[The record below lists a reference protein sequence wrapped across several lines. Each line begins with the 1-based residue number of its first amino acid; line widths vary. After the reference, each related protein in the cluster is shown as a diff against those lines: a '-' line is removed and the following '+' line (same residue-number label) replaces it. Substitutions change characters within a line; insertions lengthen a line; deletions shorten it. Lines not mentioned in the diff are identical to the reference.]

1 MKKKRTKKYPIFTYL
16 CYLLAVAAL
25 VTSVT
30 FSRYSVATSGSVSTQ
45 VALYNCSYEID
56 GFSSFAFNNTD
67 FYIMNEDNLI
77 GNTTARTV
85 RFTMRNYT
93 PMDDPTQ
100 QKATETDVNV
110 QGSIRLRVPAELGDK
125 LAIQLTEATAA
136 GASSTVVTPQI
147 VLGELLYAQ
156 VDKNNQIVTHREE
169 VGTDSN
175 GNKIYQDVITTTVD
189 GKYANFSNP
198 TTLETENFSNYEER
212 TNNDKA
218 LDQEWTVSGT
228 LKGDGTVYINQ
239 NDDPNTSV
247 NESVNGLR
255 MTITAETDKEPETYS
270 VGFRRS
276 AGTSLSLDLSKKMTY
291 YTIEISLPSMLLEG
305 GKERSRTHVAY
316 LSLVNRLANS
326 VYWYDLA
333 LGEIT
338 DETTNETTKKPITTD
353 IPVDTDGN
361 GTDDGIIT
369 GYLVNDE
376 NGRVYESGDNGTIY
390 YVTADN
396 LVYFDN
402 GEDDDLSNDPIVT
415 NMNQLVTNPPSD
427 GERYYIKKDG
437 QEITVLGYHFEQN
450 TTMTV
455 PGDNDTDTE
464 STTIVRV
471 NCMYANNGGYTVT
484 LDHVA
489 AIEEGAADYI
499 HGITWGDKVNQL
511 TGVTFTDN
519 SENVTDDNNTP
530 FASNSILYGSCSN
543 DVKINL
549 STITIDPLGT
559 VQDEKYTPNAV
570 QMAVN
575 RSFNLRMK
583 AAFVQASTLP

>member
-1 MKKKRTKKYPIFTYL
+1 MKKKRTKKYPVFTYL

-30 FSRYSVATSGSVSTQ
+30 FARYSVATSGSVSTQ

-67 FYIMNEDNLI
+67 FYIMNGNNLI

-85 RFTMRNYT
+85 RFTMRNYKVNEEGKPIEGT
-93 PMDDPTQ
+93 
-100 QKATETDVNV
+100 ATDVNV

-125 LAIQLTEATAA
+125 LAIQLTDATAA

-147 VLGELLYAQ
+147 VLGELLYARVENGGIVVDYPKDNSTEEDTGEGDITEGDTTDEEKKQ
-156 VDKNNQIVTHREE
+156 VIQT
-169 VGTDSN
+169 GTE
-175 GNKIYQDVITTTVD
+175 
-189 GKYANFSNP
+189 YADFGSS
-198 TTLETENFSNYEER
+198 TTLETKYFSDYEEL
-212 TNNDKA
+212 TNEEGEEDITT
-218 LDQEWTVSGT
+218 QTWTVSGG
-228 LKGDGTVYINQ
+228 LKTDDGVTSGTVYIVQ
-239 NDDPNTSV
+239 NVDEGT
-247 NESVNGLR
+247 GLN
-255 MTITAETDKEPETYS
+255 MTITAETDEEPETYS

-276 AGTSLSLDLSKKMTY
+276 AGTSLFLDLSKKMTY
-291 YTIEISLPSMLLEG
+291 YTIEISLPSMLLTG
-305 GKERSRTHVAY
+305 GDIDSCTHVAY

-326 VYWYDLA
+326 VYWYNLA
-333 LGEIT
+333 L
-338 DETTNETTKKPITTD
+338 DETTKKPITTN

-361 GTDDGIIT
+361 GNTDGTIT
-369 GYLVNDE
+369 GYVVNGT
-376 NGRVYESGDNGTIY
+376 NGRVYDPGNSSKPIY
-390 YVTADN
+390 YITEDN
-396 LVYFDN
+396 LVYN
-402 GEDDDLSNDPIVT
+402 AAGKVIKVIT
-415 NMNQLVTNPPSD
+415 NMDQLITNPPKS
-427 GERYYIKKDG
+427 GERYYIERGENDI
-437 QEITVLGYHFEQN
+437 EIIGYHFEQ
-450 TTMTV
+450 TV
-455 PGDNDTDTE
+455 PVVG
-464 STTIVRV
+464 STTNKMTNVRV
-471 NCMYANNGGYTVT
+471 NCKYNNSGGYTVT

-575 RSFNLRMK
+575 RSFTLNMK
-583 AAFVQASTLP
+583 AAFVQASTLPGS

>member
-30 FSRYSVATSGSVSTQ
+30 FARYSVATSGSVSTQ

-67 FYIMNEDNLI
+67 FYIMNGNNLI

-85 RFTMRNYT
+85 RFTMRNHSVNADGELIGGT
-93 PMDDPTQ
+93 I
-100 QKATETDVNV
+100 TDVNV

-125 LAIQLTEATAA
+125 LAIQLTDATAA

-147 VLGELLYAQ
+147 VLGELLYYGG
-156 VDKNNQIVTHREE
+156 VE
-169 VGTDSN
+169 
-175 GNKIYQDVITTTVD
+175 D
-189 GKYANFSNP
+189 GKIITSESYADFSKPVNDFS
-198 TTLETENFSNYEER
+198 TAYFSNYEER
-212 TNNDKA
+212 TNNDEA
-218 LDQEWTVSGT
+218 LDQEWTVSGGLT
-228 LKGDGTVYINQ
+228 TTDGVTKGAINIVQNVDEGT
-239 NDDPNTSV
+239 
-247 NESVNGLR
+247 GLN

-276 AGTSLSLDLSKKMTY
+276 SGTSLFLDLSKKMTY

-305 GKERSRTHVAY
+305 KKQRSCTHVAY

-326 VYWYDLA
+326 VYWYDLELNGGQPIA
-333 LGEIT
+333 IDKSGNPISGNDPENDSNFLGYQ
-338 DETTNETTKKPITTD
+338 
-353 IPVDTDGN
+353 V
-361 GTDDGIIT
+361 TDDSYG
-369 GYLVNDE
+369 LSV
-376 NGRVYESGDNGTIY
+376 DNSDSSIKY
-390 YVTADN
+390 ITADN
-396 LVYFDN
+396 LVCFDN

-415 NMNQLVTNPPSD
+415 NMNQLITAPPSD

-471 NCMYANNGGYTVT
+471 NCAYDYQADENGNGTYTVT

-489 AIEEGAADYI
+489 PIEAAAANYI
-499 HGITWGDKVNQL
+499 HSIESFLYSDGKPASPTL
-511 TGVTFTDN
+511 TN
-519 SENVTDDNNTP
+519 LSYISTP
-530 FASNSILYGSCSN
+530 FAGLTGTCSN
-543 DVKINL
+543 NVSTINL
-549 STITIDPLGT
+549 SSVTLNPFT
-559 VQDEKYTPNAV
+559 NAENQVTV

-583 AAFVQASTLP
+583 AAFVQASTLPGS

>member
-67 FYIMNEDNLI
+67 FYIMNGNNLI

-93 PMDDPTQ
+93 QRGT
-100 QKATETDVNV
+100 TDVDV

-125 LAIQLTEATAA
+125 LAIQLTDATAA

-147 VLGELLYAQ
+147 VLGELLYYNG
-156 VDKNNQIVTHREE
+156 VDN
-169 VGTDSN
+169 
-175 GNKIYQDVITTTVD
+175 D
-189 GKYANFSNP
+189 GKIITGGDYHDFGNR
-198 TTLETENFSNYEER
+198 TTLYTKNFSNYEER

-218 LDQEWTVSGT
+218 LDQKWTVSGT
-228 LKGDGTVYINQ
+228 LEGDGTVYINQ

-255 MTITAETDKEPETYS
+255 MTITAETDEEPETYS

-291 YTIEISLPSMLLEG
+291 YTIEISLPSMLLTG
-305 GKERSRTHVAY
+305 ERQRSCTHVAY

-326 VYWYDLA
+326 VYWYDLKLNGGQPIA
-333 LGEIT
+333 IDKSGNPISGNDPENNSNFLGYR
-338 DETTNETTKKPITTD
+338 
-353 IPVDTDGN
+353 V
-361 GTDDGIIT
+361 TDDSYGLSVDNSDSSIKYIT
-369 GYLVNDE
+369 V
-376 NGRVYESGDNGTIY
+376 
-390 YVTADN
+390 DN

-415 NMNQLVTNPPSD
+415 NMDQLITNPPKS
-427 GERYYIKKDG
+427 GERYYIERGENDI
-437 QEITVLGYHFEQN
+437 EIIGYHFEQN
-450 TTMTV
+450 TTMRET
-455 PGDNDTDTE
+455 DNNSETST
-464 STTIVRV
+464 TTIVRV
-471 NCMYANNGGYTVT
+471 NCMYDNNGKYTVT

-489 AIEEGAADYI
+489 PIEAAAANYI
-499 HGITWGDKVNQL
+499 HEITWSNDDISQTTAASYRDTPFTGL
-511 TGVTFTDN
+511 TGT
-519 SENVTDDNNTP
+519 
-530 FASNSILYGSCSN
+530 CSN
-543 DVKINL
+543 KVSTINL
-549 STITIDPLGT
+549 SSVTLNPFTNAENQT
-559 VQDEKYTPNAV
+559 VTV

>member
-1 MKKKRTKKYPIFTYL
+1 MKKKRTKKYPVFTYL

-30 FSRYSVATSGSVSTQ
+30 FARYSVATSGSVSTQ

-67 FYIMNEDNLI
+67 FYIMNGNNLI

-85 RFTMRNYT
+85 RFTMRNYKVNEEGKPIEGT
-93 PMDDPTQ
+93 
-100 QKATETDVNV
+100 ATDVNV

-125 LAIQLTEATAA
+125 LAIQLTDATAA

-147 VLGELLYAQ
+147 VLGELLYAEIN
-156 VDKNNQIVTHREE
+156 DNGEILTHEVT
-169 VGTDSN
+169 VGTDDE
-175 GNKIYQDVITTTVD
+175 GNDIKQNVITTDIT
-189 GKYANFSNP
+189 KYANFSNP

-212 TNNDKA
+212 TNNDEA
-218 LDQEWTVSGT
+218 LDQSWTVSGT
-228 LKGDGTVYINQ
+228 LEGDGTVYINQ

-255 MTITAETDKEPETYS
+255 MTITAETDEEPETYS

-276 AGTSLSLDLSKKMTY
+276 AGTSLFLDLSKKMTY
-291 YTIEISLPSMLLEG
+291 YTIEISLPSMLLTG
-305 GKERSRTHVAY
+305 GDIDHCTHVAY

-326 VYWYDLA
+326 VYWYNLA
-333 LGEIT
+333 L
-338 DETTNETTKKPITTD
+338 DETTKKPITTN

-361 GTDDGIIT
+361 GNTDGTIT
-369 GYLVNDE
+369 GYVVNGT
-376 NGRVYESGDNGTIY
+376 NGRVYEPQGGGDTIY
-390 YVTADN
+390 YITEDN
-396 LVYFDN
+396 LVYN
-402 GEDDDLSNDPIVT
+402 AAGNIVT
-415 NMNQLVTNPPSD
+415 NMNQLITAPPSTQNQ
-427 GERYYIKKDG
+427 RYYIKKDG

-455 PGDNDTDTE
+455 PGDNGTDTE

-471 NCMYANNGGYTVT
+471 NCKYNNDGGYTVT

-489 AIEEGAADYI
+489 PIEAGAANYVHSIESFLDSDGQPASPTLTNLSYI
-499 HGITWGDKVNQL
+499 
-511 TGVTFTDN
+511 
-519 SENVTDDNNTP
+519 STP
-530 FASNSILYGSCSN
+530 FAGLTGTCSN
-543 DVKINL
+543 NVSTINL
-549 STITIDPLGT
+549 SSVTLNPFT
-559 VQDEKYTPNAV
+559 NAENQVTV

-583 AAFVQASTLP
+583 AAFVQASTLPGS

>member
-56 GFSSFAFNNTD
+56 GFSSFAFNNSS
-67 FYIMNEDNLI
+67 FYIRDDGNNLI

-85 RFTMRNYT
+85 RFTMRNYKVNEEGKPIEGT
-93 PMDDPTQ
+93 
-100 QKATETDVNV
+100 ATDVNV

-125 LAIQLTEATAA
+125 LAIQLTEATDA

-147 VLGELLYAQ
+147 VLGELLYADIN
-156 VDKNNQIVTHREE
+156 VNGEIVTHEVI
-169 VGTDSN
+169 VGTDDE
-175 GNKIYQDVITTTVD
+175 GNDIKQHVITTDTT
-189 GKYANFSNP
+189 KYANFSNP

-218 LDQEWTVSGT
+218 LDQKWTVSGT
-228 LKGDGTVYINQ
+228 LEGDGTVYINQ

-255 MTITAETDKEPETYS
+255 MTITAETDEEPETYS

-305 GKERSRTHVAY
+305 GKESNRTHVAY

-326 VYWYDLA
+326 VYWYNLM
-333 LGEIT
+333 
-338 DETTNETTKKPITTD
+338 
-353 IPVDTDGN
+353 TDGKGDPQTKTINVDAN
-361 GTDDGIIT
+361 GDGIVETIT
-369 GYLVNDE
+369 GYLVQDE
-376 NGRVYESGDNGTIY
+376 NGRVYESGDNNTTY
-390 YVTADN
+390 YITEDN
-396 LVYFDN
+396 LVYNAVYNAD
-402 GEDDDLSNDPIVT
+402 GEVITNKVIT
-415 NMNQLVTNPPSD
+415 NMDQLITNPPES
-427 GERYYIKKDG
+427 GERYYIERGENDI
-437 QEITVLGYHFEQN
+437 EIIGYHFEQN
-450 TTMTV
+450 TTMRET
-455 PGDNDTDTE
+455 DNNSETST
-464 STTIVRV
+464 TTIVRV
-471 NCMYANNGGYTVT
+471 NCMYDNNGKYTVT

-489 AIEEGAADYI
+489 PIEEGAANYI
-499 HGITWGDKVNQL
+499 HEITWSNDDISQTTAASYRDTPFTGL
-511 TGVTFTDN
+511 TGT
-519 SENVTDDNNTP
+519 
-530 FASNSILYGSCSN
+530 CSN
-543 DVKINL
+543 KVSTINL
-549 STITIDPLGT
+549 SSVTLNPFT
-559 VQDEKYTPNAV
+559 NAENQPVTV

-575 RSFNLRMK
+575 RSFTLSMK

>member
-56 GFSSFAFNNTD
+56 GFSSFAFNNSS
-67 FYIMNEDNLI
+67 FYIRDDGKNLI

-147 VLGELLYAQ
+147 VLGELLYYNS
-156 VDKNNQIVTHREE
+156 VD
-169 VGTDSN
+169 
-175 GNKIYQDVITTTVD
+175 D
-189 GKYANFSNP
+189 GKIITGGDYHNFGNG
-198 TTLETENFSNYEER
+198 TTLYTKNFSNYEER
-212 TNNDKA
+212 TNNDEA
-218 LDQEWTVSGT
+218 LDQEWTVSGGLST
-228 LKGDGTVYINQ
+228 DNGETKGAINIVQNVDEGT
-239 NDDPNTSV
+239 
-247 NESVNGLR
+247 GLN
-255 MTITAETDKEPETYS
+255 MTITAETDEEPETYS

-305 GKERSRTHVAY
+305 KKQSSCTHVAY

-326 VYWYDLA
+326 VYWYNLA
-333 LGEIT
+333 LKDGQ
-338 DETTNETTKKPITTD
+338 DKETCTIEEL
-353 IPVDTDGN
+353 IPVYDGN
-361 GTDDGIIT
+361 ELLGYEVTDK
-369 GYLVNDE
+369 
-376 NGRVYESGDNGTIY
+376 NGSVYESGDNNTTY
-390 YVTADN
+390 YITADN

-415 NMNQLVTNPPSD
+415 NMDQLITNPPES
-427 GERYYIKKDG
+427 GERYYIERGENDI
-437 QEITVLGYHFEQN
+437 EIIGYHFEQN
-450 TTMTV
+450 TTMRET
-455 PGDNDTDTE
+455 DNNSETST
-464 STTIVRV
+464 TTIVRV
-471 NCMYANNGGYTVT
+471 NCMYDNNGKYTVT

-489 AIEEGAADYI
+489 PIEEGAANYI
-499 HGITWGDKVNQL
+499 HEITWSNDDISQTTAASYRDTPFTGL
-511 TGVTFTDN
+511 TGT
-519 SENVTDDNNTP
+519 
-530 FASNSILYGSCSN
+530 CSN
-543 DVKINL
+543 KVSTINL
-549 STITIDPLGT
+549 SSVTLNPFT
-559 VQDEKYTPNAV
+559 NAENQPVTV

-583 AAFVQASTLP
+583 AAFVQASTLS

>member
-56 GFSSFAFNNTD
+56 GFSSFAFNNSS
-67 FYIMNEDNLI
+67 FYIRDDGKNLI

-156 VDKNNQIVTHREE
+156 VENGKIVVGYPKDNSTEE
-169 VGTDSN
+169 DTGEGNTTEGDTTDEEKKEVIQTGTGYADF
-175 GNKIYQDVITTTVD
+175 GD
-189 GKYANFSNP
+189 GTK
-198 TTLETENFSNYEER
+198 LETVYFSDYEER
-212 TNNDKA
+212 TNNDKT
-218 LDQEWTVSGT
+218 LDQEWTVSGGLST
-228 LKGDGTVYINQ
+228 DNNGVTSGSVTVV
-239 NDDPNTSV
+239 NDNKAI
-247 NESVNGLR
+247 
-255 MTITAETDKEPETYS
+255 MTITAETDDEPETYS

-276 AGTSLSLDLSKKMTY
+276 SGTSLFLDLSKKMTY

-305 GKERSRTHVAY
+305 GKESNRTHVAY

-338 DETTNETTKKPITTD
+338 DETTNETTKVPKTMN
-353 IPVDTDGN
+353 IPVDTDGD
-361 GTDDGIIT
+361 GTVDGSIT

-376 NGRVYESGDNGTIY
+376 NGRVYESGDNDPIY
-390 YVTADN
+390 YITEDN
-396 LVYFDN
+396 LVYDAYDN
-402 GEDDDLSNDPIVT
+402 IVT
-415 NMNQLVTNPPSD
+415 NMDQLVTNPPSD

-437 QEITVLGYHFEQN
+437 QEITVLGYHFEQS
-450 TTMTV
+450 V
-455 PGDNDTDTE
+455 PVEG
-464 STTIVRV
+464 STTNEMTNVRV
-471 NCMYANNGGYTVT
+471 NCKYDNNGGYTVT

-489 AIEEGAADYI
+489 PIEADAANYI
-499 HGITWGDKVNQL
+499 HEITWSNDTSQSTSQTTAASYKATPFTDL
-511 TGVTFTDN
+511 TGT
-519 SENVTDDNNTP
+519 
-530 FASNSILYGSCSN
+530 CSN
-543 DVKINL
+543 NVSTINL
-549 STITIDPLGT
+549 SSVTLNPFT
-559 VQDEKYTPNAV
+559 NAENQPVTV

-583 AAFVQASTLP
+583 AAFVQASTLPGS

>member
-1 MKKKRTKKYPIFTYL
+1 MKKKRTKKYPVFTYL

-67 FYIMNEDNLI
+67 FYIMNGGNLI

-93 PMDDPTQ
+93 PMADSDQ
-100 QKATETDVNV
+100 QKATATDVDV

-125 LAIQLTEATAA
+125 LAIQLTDATAA

-147 VLGELLYAQ
+147 VLGELLYYGG
-156 VDKNNQIVTHREE
+156 VE
-169 VGTDSN
+169 
-175 GNKIYQDVITTTVD
+175 D
-189 GKYANFSNP
+189 GKIITSESYADFSKPVNDFS
-198 TTLETENFSNYEER
+198 TAYFSNYEER
-212 TNNDKA
+212 TNNDEA

-228 LKGDGTVYINQ
+228 LEGDGTVYINQ

-255 MTITAETDKEPETYS
+255 MTITAETDEEPETYS

-276 AGTSLSLDLSKKMTY
+276 AGTSLFLDLSKKMTY

-305 GKERSRTHVAY
+305 KEQSSCTHVAY

-326 VYWYDLA
+326 VYWYNLK
-333 LGEIT
+333 T
-338 DETTNETTKKPITTD
+338 DESDAPQKEEIF
-353 IPVDTDGN
+353 VDTDGD
-361 GTDDGIIT
+361 GTVEKKIT

-376 NGRVYESGDNGTIY
+376 NGRVYESGDNDPIY
-390 YVTADN
+390 YITEDN
-396 LVYFDN
+396 LVYNAAGD
-402 GEDDDLSNDPIVT
+402 IVT
-415 NMNQLVTNPPSD
+415 NMDQLITAPPSSQNE
-427 GERYYIKKDG
+427 GYYIDRGAQGISTAADTEDIK
-437 QEITVLGYHFEQN
+437 VLGYHFEQS
-450 TTMTV
+450 V
-455 PGDNDTDTE
+455 PVKG
-464 STTIVRV
+464 STTNKMTDVRV
-471 NCMYANNGGYTVT
+471 NCKYNNSGGYTVT

-489 AIEEGAADYI
+489 PIEAVAADYI
-499 HGITWGDKVNQL
+499 HEITWDNGTNQL
-511 TGVTFTDN
+511 TSVTFTDN
-519 SENVTDDNNTP
+519 SETVTDDNNTP
-530 FASNSILYGSCSN
+530 FATNNILYGSCSN
-543 DVKINL
+543 DVEIAL
-549 STITIDPLGT
+549 STVTIDPLGT
-559 VQDEKYTPNAV
+559 VQDEKYTSNAV

-575 RSFNLRMK
+575 RSFTLSMK

>member
-1 MKKKRTKKYPIFTYL
+1 MKKKRTKKYPVFTYL

-30 FSRYSVATSGSVSTQ
+30 FARYSVATSGSVSTQ

-67 FYIMNEDNLI
+67 FYIMNGNNLI

-85 RFTMRNYT
+85 RFTMRNYKVNEEGKPIEGT
-93 PMDDPTQ
+93 
-100 QKATETDVNV
+100 ATDVNV

-125 LAIQLTEATAA
+125 LAIQLTDATAA

-147 VLGELLYAQ
+147 VLGELLYYNS
-156 VDKNNQIVTHREE
+156 VD
-169 VGTDSN
+169 
-175 GNKIYQDVITTTVD
+175 D
-189 GKYANFSNP
+189 GKIITGGDYHNFGNG
-198 TTLETENFSNYEER
+198 TTLYTKNFSNYEER
-212 TNNDKA
+212 TNNDEA
-218 LDQEWTVSGT
+218 LDQEWTVSGGLST
-228 LKGDGTVYINQ
+228 DNGETKGTINIVQNVDEGTGI
-239 NDDPNTSV
+239 
-247 NESVNGLR
+247 GLN

-276 AGTSLSLDLSKKMTY
+276 AGTSLFLDLSKKMTY
-291 YTIEISLPSMLLEG
+291 YTIEISLPSMLLTG
-305 GKERSRTHVAY
+305 GDIDHCTHVAY

-326 VYWYDLA
+326 VYWYNLM
-333 LGEIT
+333 T
-338 DETTNETTKKPITTD
+338 DGKGNPQTEPIS
-353 IPVDTDGN
+353 VDTDGD

-376 NGRVYESGDNGTIY
+376 NGRVYESGDNSGDNGTIY
-390 YVTADN
+390 YITEDN
-396 LVYFDN
+396 LVYN
-402 GEDDDLSNDPIVT
+402 AAGNIVT
-415 NMNQLVTNPPSD
+415 NMNQLITAPPSTQNQ
-427 GERYYIKKDG
+427 RYYIKKDG
-437 QEITVLGYHFEQN
+437 QEITVLGYHFEQ
-450 TTMTV
+450 TV
-455 PGDNDTDTE
+455 PVVG
-464 STTIVRV
+464 STTNKMTNVRV
-471 NCMYANNGGYTVT
+471 NCKYNNDGGYTVT

-575 RSFNLRMK
+575 RSFTLNMK
-583 AAFVQASTLP
+583 AAFVQASTLPGS

>member
-30 FSRYSVATSGSVSTQ
+30 FARYSVATSGSVSTQ

-67 FYIMNEDNLI
+67 FYIMNGNNLI

-85 RFTMRNYT
+85 RFTMRNYKVNEEGKPIEGT
-93 PMDDPTQ
+93 
-100 QKATETDVNV
+100 ATDVNV

-125 LAIQLTEATAA
+125 LAIQLTEATVA

-156 VDKNNQIVTHREE
+156 VDENNQIVTHREE

-189 GKYANFSNP
+189 GAYANFSNP

-218 LDQEWTVSGT
+218 LDQSWTVSGT
-228 LKGDGTVYINQ
+228 LEGDGTVYINQ

-255 MTITAETDKEPETYS
+255 MTITAETDDAASTYS

-276 AGTSLSLDLSKKMTY
+276 SGTSLFLDLSKKMTY
-291 YTIEISLPSMLLEG
+291 YTIEISLPSMLLER
-305 GKERSRTHVAY
+305 KEQSSCTHVAY

-326 VYWYDLA
+326 VYWYNLA
-333 LGEIT
+333 L
-338 DETTNETTKKPITTD
+338 DETTKKPITTN

-361 GTDDGIIT
+361 GNTDGTIT
-369 GYLVNDE
+369 GYVVNGT
-376 NGRVYESGDNGTIY
+376 NGRVYEPQGGGDTIY
-390 YVTADN
+390 YITEDN
-396 LVYFDN
+396 LVYN
-402 GEDDDLSNDPIVT
+402 AAGNIVT
-415 NMNQLVTNPPSD
+415 NMNQLITAPPSSQNE
-427 GERYYIKKDG
+427 GYYIDRGAQGISTEADTEDIK
-437 QEITVLGYHFEQN
+437 VLGYHFEQS
-450 TTMTV
+450 V
-455 PGDNDTDTE
+455 PVEG
-464 STTIVRV
+464 STTNQTTNVRV
-471 NCMYANNGGYTVT
+471 NCAYDYQADENGNGTYTVT

-489 AIEEGAADYI
+489 PIEAAAANYI
-499 HGITWGDKVNQL
+499 HEITWVNNEGNTVGSLTGITYSQNATPFNDI
-511 TGVTFTDN
+511 TGKCSN
-519 SENVTDDNNTP
+519 SETNN
-530 FASNSILYGSCSN
+530 
-543 DVKINL
+543 INL
-549 STITIDPLGT
+549 SSVTIDPLGV
-559 VQDEKYTPNAV
+559 VQGSTYTPNAV

>member
-67 FYIMNEDNLI
+67 FYIMNGNNLI

-85 RFTMRNYT
+85 RFTMRNYKVNEEGT
-93 PMDDPTQ
+93 
-100 QKATETDVNV
+100 ATDVNV

-125 LAIQLTEATAA
+125 LAIQLTDATAA

-156 VDKNNQIVTHREE
+156 VDENNQIVTHQEE

-218 LDQEWTVSGT
+218 LDQSWTVSGGLT
-228 LKGDGTVYINQ
+228 TTDGVTKGAINIVQNVDEGT
-239 NDDPNTSV
+239 
-247 NESVNGLR
+247 GLN
-255 MTITAETDKEPETYS
+255 MTITAETDEEPETYS

-276 AGTSLSLDLSKKMTY
+276 SGTSLFLDLSKKMTY

-305 GKERSRTHVAY
+305 GKESNRTHVAY

-326 VYWYDLA
+326 VYWYNLA
-333 LGEIT
+333 LKDGQ
-338 DETTNETTKKPITTD
+338 DKETCTIKD
-353 IPVDTDGN
+353 LIPVYDGN
-361 GTDDGIIT
+361 ELL
-369 GYLVNDE
+369 GYEVTDE
-376 NGRVYESGDNGTIY
+376 NGRVYESQVGQGGNDTTY
-390 YVTADN
+390 YITEDN
-396 LVYFDN
+396 LVYNAVYNAD
-402 GEDDDLSNDPIVT
+402 GEVITNKVIT
-415 NMNQLVTNPPSD
+415 NMDQLITNPPES
-427 GERYYIKKDG
+427 GERYYIERGENDI
-437 QEITVLGYHFEQN
+437 EIIGYHFEQN
-450 TTMTV
+450 TTMRET
-455 PGDNDTDTE
+455 DNNSETST
-464 STTIVRV
+464 TTIVRV
-471 NCMYANNGGYTVT
+471 NCKYNNSGGYTVS

-489 AIEEGAADYI
+489 PIEAAAANYI
-499 HGITWGDKVNQL
+499 HEITWSNDDISQTTAASYRDTPFTGL
-511 TGVTFTDN
+511 TGT
-519 SENVTDDNNTP
+519 
-530 FASNSILYGSCSN
+530 CSN
-543 DVKINL
+543 KVSTINL
-549 STITIDPLGT
+549 SSVTLNPFT
-559 VQDEKYTPNAV
+559 NAENQPVTV

>member
-30 FSRYSVATSGSVSTQ
+30 FARYSVATSGSVSTQ

-67 FYIMNEDNLI
+67 FYIMNGNNLI

-85 RFTMRNYT
+85 RFTMRNHSVNADGELIGGT
-93 PMDDPTQ
+93 I
-100 QKATETDVNV
+100 TDVNV

-125 LAIQLTEATAA
+125 LAIQLTDATAA

-147 VLGELLYAQ
+147 VLGELLYYGG
-156 VDKNNQIVTHREE
+156 VE
-169 VGTDSN
+169 
-175 GNKIYQDVITTTVD
+175 D
-189 GKYANFSNP
+189 GKIITSESYADFSKPVNDFS
-198 TTLETENFSNYEER
+198 TAYFSNYEER
-212 TNNDKA
+212 TNNDEA

-228 LKGDGTVYINQ
+228 LEGDGTVYINQ

-255 MTITAETDKEPETYS
+255 MTITAETDEEPETYS

-276 AGTSLSLDLSKKMTY
+276 AGTSLFLDLSKKMTY
-291 YTIEISLPSMLLEG
+291 YTIEISLPSMLLVG
-305 GKERSRTHVAY
+305 GGIDHCTHVAY

-338 DETTNETTKKPITTD
+338 DETTNETTKVPKTMN
-353 IPVDTDGN
+353 IPVDTDGDGTVDGSIKGYIVN
-361 GTDDGIIT
+361 GT
-369 GYLVNDE
+369 
-376 NGRVYESGDNGTIY
+376 NGRVYEPQGGEDTIY
-390 YVTADN
+390 YITEDN
-396 LVYFDN
+396 LVYDADGN
-402 GEDDDLSNDPIVT
+402 IVT
-415 NMNQLVTNPPSD
+415 NMNQLITDPPSSQNE
-427 GERYYIKKDG
+427 GYYIDRGAQGISTEAGTEDIK
-437 QEITVLGYHFEQN
+437 VLGYHFEQS
-450 TTMTV
+450 V
-455 PGDNDTDTE
+455 PVEG
-464 STTIVRV
+464 STTNQTTNVRV
-471 NCMYANNGGYTVT
+471 NCAYDYQADENGNGTYIVT

-489 AIEEGAADYI
+489 PIEAAAADYI
-499 HGITWGDKVNQL
+499 HGITWVNDEGNTVNSL
-511 TGVTFTDN
+511 PGVTFIVN
-519 SENVTDDNNTP
+519 SENETVTDDNTP
-530 FASNSILYGSCSN
+530 FTGTGSCS
-543 DVKINL
+543 KSATINL

-559 VQDEKYTPNAV
+559 VQDEKYTSNAV

-583 AAFVQASTLP
+583 AAFVQASTLPGS

>member
-56 GFSSFAFNNTD
+56 GFSSFAFNNSS
-67 FYIMNEDNLI
+67 FYIRDDGKNLI

-93 PMDDPTQ
+93 QRGT
-100 QKATETDVNV
+100 TDVDV

-125 LAIQLTEATAA
+125 LAIQLTEATDA

-147 VLGELLYAQ
+147 VLGELLYAKIK
-156 VDKNNQIVTHREE
+156 DNGEIVTHEVI
-169 VGTDSN
+169 VGTDDE
-175 GNKIYQDVITTTVD
+175 GNDIKQHVITTDTT
-189 GKYANFSNP
+189 KYANFSNP

-212 TNNDKA
+212 TNNDEA
-218 LDQEWTVSGT
+218 LDQKWTVSGT

-291 YTIEISLPSMLLEG
+291 YTIEISLPSMLLTG
-305 GKERSRTHVAY
+305 GDIDHCTHVAY

-326 VYWYDLA
+326 VYWYDLELNGGQPIA
-333 LGEIT
+333 IDKSGNPISGNDPEKNSNFLGYR
-338 DETTNETTKKPITTD
+338 
-353 IPVDTDGN
+353 V
-361 GTDDGIIT
+361 TDDSYGLSVDNSDSSIKYIT
-369 GYLVNDE
+369 V
-376 NGRVYESGDNGTIY
+376 
-390 YVTADN
+390 DN
-396 LVYFDN
+396 LVYNADGN
-402 GEDDDLSNDPIVT
+402 IVT
-415 NMNQLVTNPPSD
+415 NMDQLITNPPKS
-427 GERYYIKKDG
+427 GERYYIERGENDI
-437 QEITVLGYHFEQN
+437 EIIGYHFEQ
-450 TTMTV
+450 TV
-455 PGDNDTDTE
+455 PVVG
-464 STTIVRV
+464 STTNKMTNVRV
-471 NCMYANNGGYTVT
+471 NCKYDNNGGYTVT

-489 AIEEGAADYI
+489 PIEAVAADYI
-499 HGITWGDKVNQL
+499 HGITWDNGTTNQL
-511 TGVTFTDN
+511 TSVPFTDN
-519 SENVTDDNNTP
+519 SETVTDDNNTP
-530 FASNSILYGSCSN
+530 FATNNILYGSCSN
-543 DVKINL
+543 DVEIAL
-549 STITIDPLGT
+549 STVTIDPLGV
-559 VQDEKYTPNAV
+559 VQGSTYTPNAV

>member
-1 MKKKRTKKYPIFTYL
+1 MKKKRTKKYPVFTYL

-67 FYIMNEDNLI
+67 FYIMNGNNLI

-93 PMDDPTQ
+93 QRGT
-100 QKATETDVNV
+100 TDVDV

-125 LAIQLTEATAA
+125 LAIQLTDATDA

-147 VLGELLYAQ
+147 VLGELLYYKS
-156 VDKNNQIVTHREE
+156 VDN
-169 VGTDSN
+169 
-175 GNKIYQDVITTTVD
+175 NKIITGNTYAD
-189 GKYANFSNP
+189 FGNGKK
-198 TTLETENFSNYEER
+198 LETKYFSNYEER
-212 TNNDKA
+212 TNNDKT
-218 LDQEWTVSGT
+218 LDQEWTVSGG
-228 LKGDGTVYINQ
+228 LKTDNNGVTSGSVTVVHNSKAI
-239 NDDPNTSV
+239 
-247 NESVNGLR
+247 

-276 AGTSLSLDLSKKMTY
+276 AGTSLFLDLSKKMTY

-305 GKERSRTHVAY
+305 KKQSSCTHVAY

-326 VYWYDLA
+326 VYWYNLA
-333 LGEIT
+333 L
-338 DETTNETTKKPITTD
+338 DETKKPITRD
-353 IPVDTDGN
+353 IYVDTDG
-361 GTDDGIIT
+361 DDNMDETIT

-376 NGRVYESGDNGTIY
+376 NGRVYEPQGGGDTIY
-390 YVTADN
+390 YITEDN
-396 LVYFDN
+396 LVYNAEYNAD
-402 GEDDDLSNDPIVT
+402 GEVITNKVIT
-415 NMNQLVTNPPSD
+415 NMDQLITAPPSSQN
-427 GERYYIKKDG
+427 ERYYIKKDG

-455 PGDNDTDTE
+455 PGDNNTDTE

-471 NCMYANNGGYTVT
+471 NCMYDNNGKYTVT

-489 AIEEGAADYI
+489 PIEAAAANYI
-499 HGITWGDKVNQL
+499 HEITWSNDDISQITVASYKATPFTGL
-511 TGVTFTDN
+511 TGT
-519 SENVTDDNNTP
+519 
-530 FASNSILYGSCSN
+530 CSN
-543 DVKINL
+543 KVSTINL
-549 STITIDPLGT
+549 SSVTLNPFT
-559 VQDEKYTPNAV
+559 NAENQVTV

-583 AAFVQASTLP
+583 AAFVQASTLPGS

>member
-1 MKKKRTKKYPIFTYL
+1 MKKKRTKKYPVFTYL

-67 FYIMNEDNLI
+67 FYIMNGNNLI

-125 LAIQLTEATAA
+125 LAIQLTDATAA

-147 VLGELLYAQ
+147 VLGELLYYKD
-156 VDKNNQIVTHREE
+156 VDN
-169 VGTDSN
+169 
-175 GNKIYQDVITTTVD
+175 NKIITGTE
-189 GKYANFSNP
+189 YADFGSS
-198 TTLETENFSNYEER
+198 TTLETKYFSNYEER

-218 LDQEWTVSGT
+218 LDQSWTVSGGLT
-228 LKGDGTVYINQ
+228 TTDGVTSGTVYIVQ
-239 NDDPNTSV
+239 NVDEGT
-247 NESVNGLR
+247 GLN
-255 MTITAETDKEPETYS
+255 MTITAETDEEPETYS

-276 AGTSLSLDLSKKMTY
+276 SGTSLFLDLSKKMTY
-291 YTIEISLPSMLLEG
+291 YTIEISLPSMLLTG
-305 GKERSRTHVAY
+305 ERQSSCTHVAY

-326 VYWYDLA
+326 VYWYNLM
-333 LGEIT
+333 
-338 DETTNETTKKPITTD
+338 
-353 IPVDTDGN
+353 TDGN
-361 GTDDGIIT
+361 GGPQTKTINVDANGDGIVETIT
-369 GYLVNDE
+369 GYIVNGT
-376 NGRVYESGDNGTIY
+376 NGSVYESGDNSGDNGTIY
-390 YVTADN
+390 YITEDN
-396 LVYFDN
+396 LVYNAD
-402 GEDDDLSNDPIVT
+402 GKVIT
-415 NMNQLVTNPPSD
+415 NMDQLITNPPKS
-427 GERYYIKKDG
+427 GERYYIERGENDI
-437 QEITVLGYHFEQN
+437 EIIGYHFEQ
-450 TTMTV
+450 TV
-455 PGDNDTDTE
+455 PVVG
-464 STTIVRV
+464 STTNKMTNVRV
-471 NCMYANNGGYTVT
+471 NCAYDYQADENGNGTYTVT

-489 AIEEGAADYI
+489 PIEAAAADYI
-499 HGITWGDKVNQL
+499 HGITWVNDEGNTVNSL
-511 TGVTFTDN
+511 PGVTFIVN
-519 SENVTDDNNTP
+519 SENETVTDDNTP
-530 FASNSILYGSCSN
+530 FTGTGSCS
-543 DVKINL
+543 KSATINL

-559 VQDEKYTPNAV
+559 VQNTTYTSNAV

-583 AAFVQASTLP
+583 AAFVQASTLPGS

>member
-67 FYIMNEDNLI
+67 FYIMNGNNLI

-93 PMDDPTQ
+93 QRGT
-100 QKATETDVNV
+100 TDVDV

-125 LAIQLTEATAA
+125 LAIQLTDATAA

-147 VLGELLYAQ
+147 VLGELLYYKD
-156 VDKNNQIVTHREE
+156 VDN
-169 VGTDSN
+169 
-175 GNKIYQDVITTTVD
+175 NKIITGTE
-189 GKYANFSNP
+189 YADFGSS
-198 TTLETENFSNYEER
+198 TTLETKYFSNYEER

-218 LDQEWTVSGT
+218 LDQEWTVSGG
-228 LKGDGTVYINQ
+228 LKTDNNGVTSGSVTVVHNSKAI
-239 NDDPNTSV
+239 
-247 NESVNGLR
+247 

-291 YTIEISLPSMLLEG
+291 YTIEISLPSMLLVG
-305 GKERSRTHVAY
+305 GGIAHCTHVAY

-326 VYWYDLA
+326 VYWYNLM
-333 LGEIT
+333 T
-338 DETTNETTKKPITTD
+338 DGNGDPQTEPIS
-353 IPVDTDGN
+353 VDTDG
-361 GTDDGIIT
+361 DGIDDRTIT
-369 GYLVNDE
+369 GYVVNGT
-376 NGRVYESGDNGTIY
+376 NGRVYESGDNSGDNGTIY
-390 YVTADN
+390 YITEDN

-415 NMNQLVTNPPSD
+415 NMDQLITNPPKS
-427 GERYYIKKDG
+427 GERYYIERGKNDI
-437 QEITVLGYHFEQN
+437 EIIGYHFEQN

-455 PGDNDTDTE
+455 PGDNNTDTE

-471 NCMYANNGGYTVT
+471 NCAYDYQADENGNGTYTVT

-489 AIEEGAADYI
+489 PIEAVAADYI

-543 DVKINL
+543 DVEIAL

-575 RSFNLRMK
+575 RSFTLNMK
-583 AAFVQASTLP
+583 AAFVQASTLPGS

>member
-56 GFSSFAFNNTD
+56 GFSSFAFNNSS
-67 FYIMNEDNLI
+67 FYIRDDGKNLI

-85 RFTMRNYT
+85 RFTMRNYKVNEEGKT
-93 PMDDPTQ
+93 IEGT
-100 QKATETDVNV
+100 ATDVNV

-125 LAIQLTEATAA
+125 LAIQLTDATAA

-175 GNKIYQDVITTTVD
+175 GNIIYQDVITTTVD
-189 GKYANFSNP
+189 GTYANFSNP

-218 LDQEWTVSGT
+218 LDQEWTVSGG
-228 LKGDGTVYINQ
+228 LKTDNNGVTSGSVTVV
-239 NDDPNTSV
+239 NDNKAI
-247 NESVNGLR
+247 
-255 MTITAETDKEPETYS
+255 MTITAETDDAASTYS

-276 AGTSLSLDLSKKMTY
+276 SGTSLFLDLSKKMTY
-291 YTIEISLPSMLLEG
+291 YTIEISLPSMLLTG
-305 GKERSRTHVAY
+305 GDIDHCTHVAY

-326 VYWYDLA
+326 VYWYNLA
-333 LGEIT
+333 LNDGQDKEQDKEKYTIE
-338 DETTNETTKKPITTD
+338 DL
-353 IPVDTDGN
+353 IPVKDGN
-361 GTDDGIIT
+361 ELL
-369 GYLVNDE
+369 GYKVTDE
-376 NGRVYESGDNGTIY
+376 NGSVYESQDGQGGNDTTY
-390 YVTADN
+390 YITVDN
-396 LVYFDN
+396 LVYNAAGD
-402 GEDDDLSNDPIVT
+402 IVT
-415 NMNQLVTNPPSD
+415 NMDQLITAPPSSQNE
-427 GERYYIKKDG
+427 GYYIDRGAQGISTAADTEDIK
-437 QEITVLGYHFEQN
+437 VLGYHFEQN
-450 TTMTV
+450 TTMRET
-455 PGDNDTDTE
+455 DNNSETST
-464 STTIVRV
+464 TTIVRV
-471 NCMYANNGGYTVT
+471 NCKYDNNGGYTVT

-489 AIEEGAADYI
+489 PIEEGAANYI
-499 HGITWGDKVNQL
+499 HEITWSNDDISKITVASYKATPFTGL
-511 TGVTFTDN
+511 TGT
-519 SENVTDDNNTP
+519 
-530 FASNSILYGSCSN
+530 CSN
-543 DVKINL
+543 KVSTINL
-549 STITIDPLGT
+549 SSVTLNPFT
-559 VQDEKYTPNAV
+559 NAENQVTV

-583 AAFVQASTLP
+583 AAFVQASTLPGS